1 MNQYESGRSG
11 PGQRRRLLSARET
24 ATALGVKPATLYAY
38 VSRGLLAREHRP
50 GHRGSWFDPAAVDRL
65 ASRGRAAAGQARR
78 ELRIESAVT
87 SIAPGGHAYR
97 GHDAGELARTASFER
112 VAELLWTGTLPA
124 SEPTWS
130 VDAAQ
135 VALGRAV
142 ARTLPSRALPFD
154 RVRLVTAA
162 LASADPFRHD
172 LRPDAVASA
181 ARSLVVTLVE
191 VLPARRA
198 ASRRRHERGVR
209 RRAPLESRHRAS
221 ARGGTGQAAR
231 RCARAPRRP
240 RARRVPPSPSASP
253 RPTAPIPTVR
263 SAPASAC
270 WAARGTEPP
279 PWRPRRCSPRSPRT
293 TIPRRSSSARSVAAS
308 GCPAS
313 VIPSIPTATRARP
326 CSSVSCGARRRGPR
340 RLRAV
345 EALLDAV
352 RARRF
357 PEPNVDLAIAALGHV
372 LELPRGTGELI
383 FALARIAGWI
393 AHALEEYERPSPL
406 RLRAVYTGMRA
417 GPDDGP

>member
-1 MNQYESGRSG
+1 MRRADRASG
-11 PGQRRRLLSARET
+11 QRRLLSARET

-50 GHRGSWFDPAAVDRL
+50 GHRGSWFDPAAVDRM
-65 ASRGRAAAGQARR
+65 ASRGRAATGQSRR

-87 SIAPGGHAYR
+87 SIEPGGHAYR
-97 GHDAGELARTASFER
+97 GRDAGELARTASFER

-124 SEPTWS
+124 SEPNWS
-130 VDAAQ
+130 VDAGQ
-135 VALGRAV
+135 VSLGRAV

-191 VLPARRA
+191 VLPARRP
-198 ASRRRHERGVR
+198 ASRRRDDAVSVAEHLWSRVTARPPAAAQVKLLDAALVLLADHELAGSTLAVRIAAAYRADPYGALGAGFGVLGGAWHGAASLASETLLAEVAAHDDPAPVIERALRRGER
-209 RRAPLESRHRAS
+209 LPGFGHPLYPDGDPRAALLLRLLRRA
-221 ARGGTGQAAR
+221 
-231 RCARAPRRP
+231 APR
-240 RARRVPPSPSASP
+240 
-253 RPTAPIPTVR
+253 
-263 SAPASAC
+263 
-270 WAARGTEPP
+270 
-279 PWRPRRCSPRSPRT
+279 
-293 TIPRRSSSARSVAAS
+293 
-308 GCPAS
+308 
-313 VIPSIPTATRARP
+313 AT
-326 CSSVSCGARRRGPR
+326 